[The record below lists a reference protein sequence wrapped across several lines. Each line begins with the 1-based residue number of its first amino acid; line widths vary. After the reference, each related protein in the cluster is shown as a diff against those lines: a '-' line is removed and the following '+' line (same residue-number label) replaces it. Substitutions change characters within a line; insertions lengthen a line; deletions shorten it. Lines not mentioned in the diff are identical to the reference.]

1 VVELPASHAFMM
13 NNRQVRT
20 LVRELLARA
29 AGRGTA

>member
-1 VVELPASHAFMM
+1 MM

-20 LVRELLARA
+20 LVREVLARA